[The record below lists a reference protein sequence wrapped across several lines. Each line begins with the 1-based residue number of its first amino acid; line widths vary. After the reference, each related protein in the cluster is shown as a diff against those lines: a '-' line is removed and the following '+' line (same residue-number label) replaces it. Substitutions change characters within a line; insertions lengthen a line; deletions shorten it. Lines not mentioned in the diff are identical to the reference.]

1 MAQWRKKGVGP
12 IEFETVSCKLCMVLA
27 LFDAL
32 LRKERQKRLTKEYY
46 RIPMNVVVCLFI
58 AIRSEAIASRLEAIA
73 TRVEAIAITVEAV
86 TIAFRLEAIASRSRP
101 SL

>member
-1 MAQWRKKGVGP
+1 
-12 IEFETVSCKLCMVLA
+12 MVLA

-73 TRVEAIAITVEAV
+73 TRVEAIAM
-86 TIAFRLEAIASRSRP
+86 RLEAIATGVEAIAIRLEAIATPLLVGATASRLTIAGMAS
-101 SL
+101 